1 MWVTRPETEED
12 FEAIRAVNL
21 AAFTTAVGAD
31 LVEALRADPAWM
43 PGLSVVAET
52 GEGVVAGYA
61 LLTRCLVDESP
72 ALALGPCAVLPD
84 LQGTGAGTAAIRAAL
99 ATARERGENL
109 VLVLV
114 LGHAQQ
120 RQVRASTC

>member
-1 MWVTRPETEED
+1 VWVTRPETEED

-61 LLTRCLVDESP
+61 LLTRCLVDEPP
-72 ALALGPCAVLPD
+72 APALGPCAVLPD